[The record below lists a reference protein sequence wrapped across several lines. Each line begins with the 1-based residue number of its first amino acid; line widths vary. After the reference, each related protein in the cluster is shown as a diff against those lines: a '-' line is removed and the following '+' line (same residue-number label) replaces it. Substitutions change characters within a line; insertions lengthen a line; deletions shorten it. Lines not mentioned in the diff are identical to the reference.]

1 MGISDNKKIAEAFYD
16 AGNRG
21 DMDTCFGFLADD
33 IVWTSVGTTAVSGRY
48 SGKDELIEKLLGPV
62 FGELKAGIF
71 SAIDNIIAEGDCVV
85 VQSRG
90 IAETKDGR
98 PYNNTYCHIMKI
110 RDGRIAE
117 LTEFCDTELTSSVYG

>member
-1 MGISDNKKIAEAFYD
+1 MAISDNKKVAQAFYD

-33 IVWTSVGTTAVSGRY
+33 IVWTSIGTTAVSGTY
-48 SGKDELIEKLLGPV
+48 SGKDELMGKLLGPV
-62 FGELKAGIF
+62 FSELKTAI
-71 SAIDNIIAEGDCVV
+71 SSIIDNMIAEGEFVM

-90 IAETKDGR
+90 TAETKDGR

-110 RDGRIAE
+110 RGGKIIE
-117 LTEFCDTELTSSVYG
+117 LTEFCDTALTSSIYG

>member
-1 MGISDNKKIAEAFYD
+1 MGIVDNKNLALAFYD

-33 IVWTSVGTTAVSGRY
+33 IVWTSIGSTAVSGIY
-48 SGKDELIEKLLGPV
+48 SDKDNLMANLLGPV
-62 FGELKAGIF
+62 FGELKAGI
-71 SAIDNIIAEGDCVV
+71 SSVIDNMIAEGDFVM

-90 IAETKDGR
+90 TAETNDGR

-110 RDGRIAE
+110 LNGKIVE
-117 LTEFCDTELTSSVYG
+117 LTEFCDTKLTSSIYG